1 MSYDT
6 KPAAT
11 ESAATGSAA
20 VRPNAISWLPSPG
33 PGLRLADLCDGIRA
47 LFTARPGGA
56 SSGRFA
62 TLNLSHSVGD
72 DPAAVETNR
81 QVVLRSLGGPGSLAW
96 MRQVHGADVVH
107 ASASA
112 LPEQSQEADAMFTRS
127 SALALAVNVADCA
140 PVLLA
145 DPHARVVGAA
155 HAGRP
160 GMAAGVVPAL
170 VAAMTEAGAEPTRM
184 HALIGPSICGR
195 CYEVPER
202 MRDEVGAAVP
212 GSACV
217 TRKGTP
223 GIDLRAG
230 LHAQLASAGIS
241 AIADDLRCTAESAE
255 LYSYRRDGDT
265 GRFAGVIWL
274 TA

>member
-1 MSYDT
+1 MTYD
-6 KPAAT
+6 
-11 ESAATGSAA
+11 S
-20 VRPNAISWLPSPG
+20 RPDAITWLPSPA
-33 PGLRLADLCDGIRA
+33 PGMRQADLGAGVRA
-47 LFTARPGGA
+47 QFTARSGGT

-72 DPAAVETNR
+72 DAAAVEANR
-81 QVVLRSLGGPGSLAW
+81 KVVLRSLGGGPSELAW
-96 MRQVHGADVVH
+96 LRQVHGADVVY
-107 ASASA
+107 ASPSA
-112 LPEQSQEADAMFTRS
+112 PPGQSQEADAMFTRS
-127 SALALAVNVADCA
+127 PELALAVNVADCA

-145 DPHARVVGAA
+145 DPHSRLIGAA

-170 VAAMTEAGAEPTRM
+170 VAAMIRAGADPARM
-184 HALIGPSICGR
+184 RVLVGPSICGR
-195 CYEVPER
+195 CYEVPAR
-202 MRDEVGAAVP
+202 MRDEVEAAVP

-230 LHAQLASAGIS
+230 LHAQLARAGIS
-241 AIADDLRCTAESAE
+241 AIADDSRCTAESGE

>member
-1 MSYDT
+1 MRYDT
-6 KPAAT
+6 
-11 ESAATGSAA
+11 
-20 VRPNAISWLPSPG
+20 RPNAITWLPSPA
-33 PGLRLADLCDGIRA
+33 PGMRQAELCEGVRA
-47 LFTARPGGA
+47 QFTARPGGT

-72 DPAAVETNR
+72 DAAAVEANR
-81 QVVLRSLGGPGSLAW
+81 QVVLRSLGDGPSALTW
-96 MRQVHGADVVH
+96 LRQVHGAEVAY
-107 ASASA
+107 ASPSA
-112 LPEQSQEADAMFTRS
+112 PSGHSQEADAMFTRS
-127 SALALAVNVADCA
+127 PALALAVNVADCA

-145 DPHARVVGAA
+145 DPHARLVGAA

-170 VAAMTEAGAEPTRM
+170 VARMVGAGAEPSRM
-184 HALIGPSICGR
+184 HALVGPSICGR
-195 CYEVPER
+195 CYEVPAR
-202 MRDEVGAAVP
+202 MRDEVAVVVP

-230 LHAQLASAGIS
+230 LHAQLACAGIA
-241 AIADDLRCTAESAE
+241 AIADDLRCTAESGE

-265 GRFAGVIWL
+265 GRFAGLIWL

>member
-1 MSYDT
+1 MRHGIRPDAVT
-6 KPAAT
+6 WLQAPVPGMHPA
-11 ESAATGSAA
+11 
-20 VRPNAISWLPSPG
+20 
-33 PGLRLADLCDGIRA
+33 DMCDGVRA
-47 LFTARPGGA
+47 LFTARPGGT
-56 SSGRFA
+56 SRGRFA
-62 TLNLSHSVGD
+62 ALNLSHSVGD
-72 DPAAVETNR
+72 DPAAVEANR
-81 QVVLRSLGGPGSLAW
+81 QVVFRSLGGGPSSLVW
-96 MRQVHGADVVH
+96 MRQVHGAHVVY
-107 ASASA
+107 ASPSA
-112 LPEQSQEADAMFTRS
+112 PPGQSQEADAMFTRS
-127 SALALAVNVADCA
+127 PTLALAVNVADCA

-145 DPHARVVGAA
+145 DPYARLVGVA

-170 VAAMTEAGAEPTRM
+170 ATAMMEAGAEPTRM
-184 HALIGPSICGR
+184 HALVGPSICGR
-195 CYEVPER
+195 CYEVPAW
-202 MRDEVGAAVP
+202 MCDEVAALVP

-230 LHAQLASAGIS
+230 LHAQLADAGIS
-241 AIADDLRCTAESAE
+241 AIADDLRCTAESGE

>member
-1 MSYDT
+1 M
-6 KPAAT
+6 
-11 ESAATGSAA
+11 
-20 VRPNAISWLPSPG
+20 RQ
-33 PGLRLADLCDGIRA
+33 ADLCDGVRV
-47 LFTARPGGA
+47 LFTARPGGT
-56 SSGRFA
+56 SSGQFA

-72 DPAAVETNR
+72 DPAAVEANR
-81 QVVLRSLGGPGSLAW
+81 EVVLKAVGDGPSSLAW
-96 MRQVHGADVVH
+96 MRQVHGAAVVY
-107 ASASA
+107 ASPSA
-112 LPEQSQEADAMFTRS
+112 PPGQSQEADAMFTGS
-127 SALALAVNVADCA
+127 PALALAVNVADCA

-145 DPHARVVGAA
+145 DPHARLVGAA

-170 VAAMTEAGAEPTRM
+170 VTAMTDAGAERGRM
-184 HALIGPSICGR
+184 HSLVGPSICGR
-195 CYEVPER
+195 CYEVPAW
-202 MRDEVGAAVP
+202 MRDEVADAVP

-230 LHAQLASAGIS
+230 LHAQLVRAGIS
-241 AIADDLRCTAESAE
+241 AIADDLRCTAESGE